1 VIRRLVALALN
12 FPLWVGAIVMVIV
25 AGGLWAYQNLDIEAY
40 PDPVPP
46 RIEVITQ
53 PPGWSAEEVERYVT
67 VPLETALNGML
78 GLDVCRS
85 ISIFQLSD
93 VKCYFDWDTDYRW
106 DQQAVLDRLQQVSLP
121 NGINPTLSP
130 GNPIG
135 EIFRYVV
142 RAPGYDL
149 ADVKAAEDWLLEKEF
164 KQVPGVIDVTSF
176 GGLTKQYHV
185 DVDPYR
191 LKGQGVTL
199 PALTQALQNGNVNVG
214 GNTLA
219 LGEQA
224 YDVRGLGLVKS
235 LNDVSQVVVSSSA
248 HGIPVRVGD
257 VADVSL
263 GHATRLGIVGQDADP
278 DVVEGIVLMRRG
290 GDTVKTLEGVR
301 KKVEDIRR
309 EHILPPGMDIVPY
322 YDRLDLVKV
331 TTHTVLHNLI
341 EGMVLVSLVLLV
353 FLGDLRAALITALNI
368 PLALL
373 VAFLF
378 MVLTGTPANLISLGA
393 VDFGIIIDSTVI
405 MMENV
410 FHRLSQPG
418 PETATHRVLDAAGEV
433 GTPMAF
439 STLVIAVAFLPLFT
453 LTGVEGV
460 IFSPMAHTYA
470 FAIGGAICL
479 ALTLTPTLARNLPV
493 GRPEKDNLF
502 TRALRALYHPIFDF
516 ALARPKLAIA
526 TAAAP
531 LAAAI
536 LLLPT
541 LGSEFMPKLE
551 EGNLWIRATL
561 PLSVSLE
568 QSAKYVTRMREIIR
582 QYPEVVTV
590 VSQLGRPDDGTDVA
604 GFYNLEFFVPLK
616 PFDDWPRGFTKAKL
630 TQKLSGELSEAFPG
644 VNFNFSQNIEDNV
657 EEAISGVKG
666 ENTVKVIG
674 PDLKVNED
682 IARQVVA
689 KMSSVR
695 GVADLGL
702 FASLGQPNVNI
713 VPDRLLTA
721 RLGLNVGDV
730 LNQVQAAVGGQTVT
744 QVFEGEKRFDMTV
757 RWLAPY
763 RNDVTRLKEI
773 LIATPGGASV
783 PLGTLAEVKLEEGP
797 ALVYREANH
806 RYVPV
811 KFSVRGRDLASTVA
825 EAQQRV
831 AELQLP
837 YDVHLEWSG
846 EINELKQAT
855 RRLTFIV
862 PLTLLLITLLVYAA
876 VRRWQDTLIVLCN
889 IPIACCGGVLA
900 LLATGI
906 DFSISAAMGFIS
918 VFGVAVQDGI
928 LVVSY
933 TQRLLEQ
940 GHPVDEAV
948 LLASQRRL
956 RPVLMTTLV
965 AMLGLMPAALSNA
978 IGSQTQK
985 PLAVVVIGG
994 ALMLAILPRVAI
1006 PSMLL
1011 LFHRRMDNR
1020 PPPKPSEDPL
1030 PLLA

>member
-1 VIRRLVALALN
+1 MIRRVVALALA
-12 FPLWVGAIVMVIV
+12 FPLWVVATVVVVV

-46 RIEVITQ
+46 RVEVITQ
-53 PPGWSAEEVERYVT
+53 PQGWSAEEVERYVT
-67 VPLETALNGML
+67 VPLETALNGMI

-106 DQQAVLDRLQQVSLP
+106 DQQAVLNRLQLANLP
-121 NGINPTLSP
+121 AGITPGLSP

-135 EIFRYVV
+135 EIYRYVV
-142 RAPGYDL
+142 HAPGYDL
-149 ADVKAAEDWLLEKEF
+149 ADVKSAEDWLLEKNF
-164 KQVPGVIDVTSF
+164 KQVPGVLDVTSF
-176 GGLTKQYHV
+176 GGLTKQYQV

-191 LKGQGVTL
+191 LKGQGIALPTL
-199 PALTQALQNGNVNVG
+199 IQSLQSGNLNVG
-214 GNTLA
+214 GNVVA

-235 LNDVSQVVVSSSA
+235 LDDISQITLSSS
-248 HGIPVRVGD
+248 HGVPVRVGD

-263 GHATRLGIVGQDADP
+263 GHATRLGIVGQDDDP
-278 DVVEGIVLMRRG
+278 DVVEGILLMRRG
-290 GDTVKTLEGVR
+290 GDTLKTLARVR
-301 KKVEDIRR
+301 EKVEEIRK
-309 EHILPPGMDIVPY
+309 EHVLPPGMDIRPY
-322 YDRLDLVKV
+322 YDRLDLVSV

-341 EGMVLVSLVLLV
+341 EGMVLVSLILLL
-353 FLGDLRAALITALNI
+353 FLGNLRAALITALNI

-378 MVLTGTPANLISLGA
+378 MVVTNTPANLISLGA

-405 MMENV
+405 MMENI
-410 FHRLSQPG
+410 FHRLSLPG
-418 PETATHRVLDAAGEV
+418 NASATERVLDAAGEV

-453 LTGVEGV
+453 LSGVEGV

-470 FAIGGAICL
+470 FAIGGAVCL
-479 ALTLTPTLARNLPV
+479 ALTLTPTLARRLPV
-493 GRPEKDNLF
+493 GHEEKENLF
-502 TRALRALYHPIFDF
+502 TRGLRRLYYPIFDF
-516 ALARPKLAIA
+516 ALARPRTALAA
-526 TAAAP
+526 AAAP
-531 LAAAI
+531 LFAAI
-536 LLLPT
+536 LLLPA

-568 QSAKYVTRMREIIR
+568 QSAKYVSRMREIIR
-582 QYPEVVTV
+582 QHPEVVTV

-616 PFDDWPRGFTKAKL
+616 PFDEWPRRLTKPIL
-630 TQKLSGELSEAFPG
+630 VEKLSGELEEAFPG

-657 EEAISGVKG
+657 EEAASGVKG

-674 PDLKVNED
+674 PDLAVDED
-682 IARQVVA
+682 IARQIVA
-689 KMSSVR
+689 KMTGVR
-695 GVADLGL
+695 GIADLGM
-702 FASLGQPNVNI
+702 FPSIGQPNVNI
-713 VPDRLLTA
+713 IPDR
-721 RLGLNVGDV
+721 RLVSRVGLNVGDV
-730 LNQVQAAVGGQTVT
+730 LNQVQAAVGGQVVS
-744 QVFEGEKRFDMTV
+744 QVFEGEKRFDLTV

-773 LIATPGGASV
+773 LIATPNGGQV
-783 PLGTLAEVKLEEGP
+783 PLGTLAEVKLEEGA

-811 KFSVRGRDLASTVA
+811 KFGVRDRDLAGAVS

-831 AELQLP
+831 SELRLP

-855 RRLTFIV
+855 RRLVFIV

-876 VRRWQDTLIVLCN
+876 VRRWEDTLIVLCN

-900 LLATGI
+900 LLAARI
-906 DFSISAAMGFIS
+906 NFSISAAMGFIS
-918 VFGVAVQDGI
+918 VFGIAVQDGI
-928 LVVSY
+928 LVVTSV
-933 TQRLLEQ
+933 QHQLQQ
-940 GHPVDEAV
+940 GEPVSQAIV
-948 LLASQRRL
+948 LASRRRL

-965 AMLGLMPAALSNA
+965 AMLGLTPAALSNA

-994 ALMLAILPRVAI
+994 ALMLAILPRLAI
-1006 PSMLL
+1006 PSLLL
-1011 LFHRRMDNR
+1011 LFHRRMDEKA
-1020 PPPKPSEDPL
+1020 PAAAS
-1030 PLLA
+1030 